1 MKIPCSVIRDLLPLV
16 AEKLV
21 EPDTDTLV
29 EEHLSECADC
39 RQRLSELH
47 AAPVRPVDTADELRN
62 LKKQIRKRRLC
73 AALIAAL
80 CVFIAVFVFFFR
92 TENGYQVILWR
103 EDLFEVKGV
112 QTVTPEDRAGRSYLM
127 PDDREDLPRPDEY
140 AGEALVLVMNNLCN
154 GFDMMT
160 ADGEDGSQSVV
171 LRAFGPNRKLMNS
184 AGDSSEEIVLYPVPE
199 RLYYDDGEL
208 QHLLWGETQNG
219 GGVILPRLTLVYYL
233 LIAAAAALV
242 LGFLWFGFRNR
253 RSGNVLRQLF
263 FAPLS
268 YILSHLL
275 LKGFVTHSFSLFR
288 ELICLLLIA
297 AALYFLMTLLWGAW
311 VRHRRDTRLE

>member
-140 AGEALVLVMNNLCN
+140 AGDALVLVMNNLCN

-242 LGFLWFGFRNR
+242 LGFLWLGFRNR

-275 LKGFVTHSFSLFR
+275 LKGFVTHSFSLFE

-297 AALYFLMTLLWGAW
+297 VALYFLMTLLWGAW
-311 VRHRRDTRLE
+311 VRHRRDTRPE